1 MQISISFKDQILS
14 RYATQLAQLGS
25 GKAEQAM
32 KRALRHTGGKAKTAV
47 TRALVGQTGL
57 KAGVVKRAVK
67 SVDGDAGSLSYVLRT
82 EGGNV
87 RVKFFAPKETA
98 SGVSAAPWN
107 ARRVYPGTF
116 MKAGWGNRWP
126 ERFNKPNWNGQV
138 FERAGGKTK
147 FGKAKFNNVRSD
159 LYIPDE
165 LLTGET
171 AAAFDGVINTAL
183 VPRVEHEISRM
194 LP

>member
-1 MQISISFKDQILS
+1 MLVTISFKDAILS
-14 RYATQLAQLGS
+14 RYAAQLGQLGS
-25 GKAEQAM
+25 GKAEQAL

-57 KAGVVKRAVK
+57 KTGTIKRAVK
-67 SVDGDAGSLSYVLRT
+67 SVDGDAGTMSYVLRT

-87 RVKFFAPKETA
+87 RLKFFGPRETA

-107 ARRVYPGTF
+107 SRRVYPGTF

-126 ERFNKPNWNGQV
+126 ERFDKPQWNKQV

-147 FGKAKFNNVRSD
+147 FGKAKFRNVRSD

-165 LLTGET
+165 LLTGDS
-171 AAAFDGVINTAL
+171 AAAFDGVINSSL